1 MKTLNESGI
10 SNEILDELKIAV
22 EKQCKEEIEKKSAE
36 IAEKFIRNGY
46 TKEEL
51 TFETRIRYGYSELK
65 VSLNVACMTPEGAI
79 EEAFLDSIWINNPN
93 SKYVKELNTVIAKI
107 VAFYNEKAAEL
118 MNEVDKTLLSDE
130 TPKYYID
137 INEPILTI
145 PGLRGNMYE
154 NDYLID
160 RRKLS
165 DEMRERVKYHVD
177 RIKATIEAKKQAEIE
192 SNRKEN
198 AEKEAKKQE
207 LKAWALKNGSALL
220 VARIEENMNWVALA
234 ENEYDHSRMPQ
245 GYDYR
250 DEDDYDSCWDYNNP
264 TLKHIEELRNA
275 RKNKVFESV
284 ALRKCRKT
292 DEDGDKTFYFFIVAT
307 MPGYDGSTVEVS
319 RLIDEEFVTVDEE

>member
-1 MKTLNESGI
+1 MKKLNESGI

-22 EKQCKEEIEKKSAE
+22 EKQSKEEIDKKSSE

-51 TFETRIRYGYSELK
+51 TFETKLLYDYSELK
-65 VSLNVACMTPEGAI
+65 VSVYIVCRTPEGAI
-79 EEAFLDSIWINNPN
+79 EEVYLNSILINNPD
-93 SKYVKELNTVIAKI
+93 SKYVKELNAVIAKI
-107 VAFYNEKAAEL
+107 VTFYNEKAAEL
-118 MNEVDKTLLSDE
+118 MKEVDKTLLSDE

-145 PGLRGNMYE
+145 PGLRGNRYE
-154 NDYLID
+154 NDYLIG
-160 RRKLS
+160 RRELS
-165 DEMRERVKYHVD
+165 DEMKERVKYHVD

-192 SNRKEN
+192 ANRKEN

-234 ENEYDHSRMPQ
+234 ENEYDHSRMPE

-264 TLKHIEELRNA
+264 TLEHIEELRNA

-307 MPGYDGSTVEVS
+307 MAGYDGTPVEVS